1 MFQKDSEQDFSKRIQ
16 FNLICG
22 LPRDT
27 RRLRFNCSSAQMSR
41 EGVERHN
48 RHRGKDSDARTQRFH
63 GRARRHQ
70 SRPLLRWKRFPRQ
83 RTPHLSLFR
92 FSSGHHCRYTFHL
105 PRHLFPATERNVR
118 GAENECPRMRTR
130 NINARLSAGTPGPRV
145 SGNSM
150 GSSSFPGLLRREIRR
165 YLITRRLAVRQYE
178 TKPLCLRPRTGQ
190 EPGKRS
196 FAEPH
201 TCV

>member
-1 MFQKDSEQDFSKRIQ
+1 M
-16 FNLICG
+16 
-22 LPRDT
+22 
-27 RRLRFNCSSAQMSR
+27 RFNCSSAQMSR

-83 RTPHLSLFR
+83 RTPRVSLFR

-130 NINARLSAGTPGPRV
+130 NINARLSAGTPGPREFDGKLFV
-145 SGNSM
+145 SGTAPAGNPPLFDYASPC
-150 GSSSFPGLLRREIRR
+150 GSAIRNEASLLASENG
-165 YLITRRLAVRQYE
+165 A
-178 TKPLCLRPRTGQ
+178 RTG
-190 EPGKRS
+190 EEELR
-196 FAEPH
+196 
-201 TCV
+201 